1 MNRDG
6 IHNMSYTTST
16 LAAAFGAA
24 LLTAP
29 VAMAQDASAVE
40 ATATGKGTI
49 TVTVE
54 NPNNPLYAETQ
65 DGVLGTEVEEGIE
78 FASMEEC
85 LAAPA
90 AIMGLLSQQFAQA
103 EFVMSMQSGV
113 DFSNTFGA
121 DVSIECTN
129 DDTGEVKTAS
139 ASRFAPAVRP

>member
-1 MNRDG
+1 
-6 IHNMSYTTST
+6 MSYTANT

-24 LLTAP
+24 LFTAP

-49 TVTVE
+49 TVTVA
-54 NPNNPLYAETQ
+54 NPNSPLYAETQ
-65 DGVLGTEVEEGIE
+65 NGVLGTEVEEGLE

-85 LAAPA
+85 LSAPA
-90 AIMGLLSQQFAQA
+90 GVMGLMSQQFARS
-103 EFVMSMQSGV
+103 EFVLSTELGY
-113 DFSNTFGA
+113 DLSNTFGVE
-121 DVSIECTN
+121 VSIECTN